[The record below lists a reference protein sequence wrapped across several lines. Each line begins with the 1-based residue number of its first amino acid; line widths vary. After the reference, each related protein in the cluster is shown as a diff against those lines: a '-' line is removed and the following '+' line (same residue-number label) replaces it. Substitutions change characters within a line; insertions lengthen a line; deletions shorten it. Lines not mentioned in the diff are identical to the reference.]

1 MGEVVGG
8 RQDRGYGR
16 RRGGFLLKGPVSS
29 RLTEGLDGLRLAR
42 VESPAEWDF
51 LSGVRI
57 ERRTLRGIK

>member
-16 RRGGFLLKGPVSS
+16 RRGGALSS

-42 VESPAEWDF
+42 VESPAVWDF

>member
-8 RQDRGYGR
+8 RRDRGYG
-16 RRGGFLLKGPVSS
+16 RGGFLLKGALSS

-51 LSGVRI
+51 LSGVGI
-57 ERRTLRGIK
+57 ERTLMGIK